1 MLSSSIPPLFLSH
14 PHTHQQQQQPLNTL
28 SVAIFL
34 FLHMHK
40 GTKDNGT
47 MIKGEC

>member
-1 MLSSSIPPLFLSH
+1 MLYSSIPPPLSH
-14 PHTHQQQQQPLNTL
+14 PHTQQQQQPLNTL

-34 FLHMHK
+34 FLQMHK